1 MNTAELLRYIHRD
14 NFLPNGELKRRYPD
28 LDNIPADQA
37 NLIRV
42 CEHPVKFDV
51 AGPVLS
57 SLADA
62 LNMKKAPNALA
73 CVQTCVRLGLIEIFI
88 HGGKQYIQ
96 ATDAG
101 LDAVEVVDYDAD

>member
-14 NFLPNGELKRRYPD
+14 NFLPSGKLKRRYPD
-28 LDNIPADQA
+28 LDNIPAVQA
-37 NLIRV
+37 NLLTI
-42 CEHPVKFDV
+42 CQHPIEFDV
-51 AGPVLS
+51 KGPVLQ

-73 CVQTCVRLGLIEIFI
+73 CVKTCARLGLVEIWV
-88 HGGKQYIQ
+88 HDGKQYIQ

>member
-14 NFLPNGELKRRYPD
+14 NFLPSGKLKRRYPD

-37 NLIRV
+37 NLLTI
-42 CEHPVKFDV
+42 CQHPTEFDV
-51 AGPVLS
+51 KGPVLQ

-73 CVQTCVRLGLIEIFI
+73 CVQTCARLGLVEIWV
-88 HGGKQYIQ
+88 HDGKQYIQ

-101 LDAVEVVDYDAD
+101 LAALE